1 MRLSSLLYLT
11 VKFFMESVTV
21 DGTLCVRVCM
31 CACVCVYV
39 CVCVLTRRSCAEM
52 TIAKFKE

>member
-21 DGTLCVRVCM
+21 DGTLCVRVCVCM
-31 CACVCVYV
+31 CVCACSHVDL
-39 CVCVLTRRSCAEM
+39 VL
-52 TIAKFKE
+52 K